1 VKGAKCRR
9 TSNCQW
15 HTPIDCSICMEV
27 IHFGKGDL
35 TTSCRH
41 HFHEECMLKWF
52 IQDSTCPVC
61 RSRQENKYTAF
72 RDEIRD
78 NMSGI
83 YMEVINTLEDDLRQA
98 RRAARRARRAE

>member
-1 VKGAKCRR
+1 
-9 TSNCQW
+9 
-15 HTPIDCSICMEV
+15 MEL

-35 TTSCRH
+35 ATSCRH

-52 IQDSTCPVC
+52 IEESTCPVC
-61 RSRQENKYTAF
+61 RTPQVNKYTAF

-98 RRAARRARRAE
+98 RRARRARRAE